1 MLFNLLKKMG
11 MYIFIM
17 IIFLIIMLQF
27 DHTHWKGMNKEND
40 KTIYNKLLNRFYFL
54 TTTFSTAGYGDI
66 SPITTTGKILTMIIQ
81 FCVMISFVEI
91 FINDNQ

>member
-1 MLFNLLKKMG
+1 
-11 MYIFIM
+11 
-17 IIFLIIMLQF
+17 
-27 DHTHWKGMNKEND
+27 MNKEND

-54 TTTFSTAGYGDI
+54 TTTFSIAGYGDI

>member
-1 MLFNLLKKMG
+1 MFFNLLKKMG
-11 MYIFIM
+11 MYTFIM

-27 DHTHWKGMNKEND
+27 DHSHWKGMTKEND

-91 FINDNQ
+91 FISDN

>member
-1 MLFNLLKKMG
+1 MFFNLLKKMG
-11 MYIFIM
+11 MYTFIM
-17 IIFLIIMLQF
+17 IIFLIIMLQL
-27 DHTHWKGMNKEND
+27 DHSHWKGMTKEND

-91 FINDNQ
+91 FISDN

>member
-1 MLFNLLKKMG
+1 MG

-27 DHTHWKGMNKEND
+27 DHTHWKDMTKEND

-91 FINDNQ
+91 FISDN